1 MHISNTTPVVK
12 QALSEFADVQRKQAE
27 ISEMILA
34 QQVRSLLPAH
44 KPTMV
49 SGDVMKYPVFTTA
62 FETLIESK
70 VESPIERLYFLSQ
83 YTNGRAEELLK
94 GCLQR
99 KTVTSYD
106 EARKVLIKHL
116 GNSVEWNRKGKRN
129 NGVYKFCSPR

>member
-1 MHISNTTPVVK
+1 
-12 QALSEFADVQRKQAE
+12 
-27 ISEMILA
+27 
-34 QQVRSLLPAH
+34 
-44 KPTMV
+44 
-49 SGDVMKYPVFTTA
+49 MKYPVFTTA